1 MLGKKADP
9 GRKRGCQE
17 LAEGTEDK
25 EGISGKYANAGT

>member
-9 GRKRGCQE
+9 GRKCGCQE
-17 LAEGTEDK
+17 LGEGTEDK